1 MCRIIAIANQK
12 GGVGKTTTCVNL
24 GIGLARAGK
33 KVLLVEADAQGSM
46 AVSLGIQEPDELD
59 VTLVNI
65 MEKVINDEDVEP
77 GEGIIRH
84 EEGIDFIPANIELAG
99 LETSLVNVMSREQ
112 VLRLYLEGVK
122 ADYDYILI
130 DCMPSLGMITINAL
144 VAADSVLIPVE
155 AAYLPVKGLQ
165 QLIKTIGKV
174 HRRLNP
180 RLSIMGILLTKV
192 DRRTNFARDISE
204 QIRDVYGNNI
214 HIFENCIPMSVRAA
228 ETTAEG
234 KSIYLHDPK
243 GIVAEG
249 YRHLTGEVLADEN
262 KSAEK
267 IKLTSYDD
275 LFGTKDNS
283 VEGIY
288 TTVALSQLHPFKN
301 HPFKVLDDEKMQET
315 VESVIQHGVIQ
326 PGIVRPCA
334 DGYEVVAGHRRW
346 RACELAGKP
355 DMPVIIRDLDDD
367 AATVLMVDTNIQR
380 ENLLPSEKARAYKM
394 KYEALKHQGSKGDK
408 HTADVVGEKA
418 GDSGRTVQRYIRL
431 ASLINGLL
439 DLVDTGKI
447 AMIAGERLSYLK
459 LEEQEMVMEA
469 AENIGVYP
477 SPAQAG
483 QLKVMSEEGM
493 LSEGS
498 IYALL
503 VKKEGGGQTVTI
515 SSKKIRDY
523 FPPAYTKEQ
532 IEEVIYSL
540 LDQWKQGKEGE
551 LNAGDTV

>member
-1 MCRIIAIANQK
+1 MK
-12 GGVGKTTTCVNL
+12 
-24 GIGLARAGK
+24 
-33 KVLLVEADAQGSM
+33 
-46 AVSLGIQEPDELD
+46 
-59 VTLVNI
+59 
-65 MEKVINDEDVEP
+65 
-77 GEGIIRH
+77 
-84 EEGIDFIPANIELAG
+84 
-99 LETSLVNVMSREQ
+99 
-112 VLRLYLEGVK
+112 
-122 ADYDYILI
+122 
-130 DCMPSLGMITINAL
+130 
-144 VAADSVLIPVE
+144 
-155 AAYLPVKGLQ
+155 
-165 QLIKTIGKV
+165 
-174 HRRLNP
+174 
-180 RLSIMGILLTKV
+180 
-192 DRRTNFARDISE
+192 
-204 QIRDVYGNNI
+204 
-214 HIFENCIPMSVRAA
+214 
-228 ETTAEG
+228 
-234 KSIYLHDPK
+234 
-243 GIVAEG
+243 
-249 YRHLTGEVLADEN
+249 N

-523 FPPAYTKEQ
+523 FPSAYTKEQ